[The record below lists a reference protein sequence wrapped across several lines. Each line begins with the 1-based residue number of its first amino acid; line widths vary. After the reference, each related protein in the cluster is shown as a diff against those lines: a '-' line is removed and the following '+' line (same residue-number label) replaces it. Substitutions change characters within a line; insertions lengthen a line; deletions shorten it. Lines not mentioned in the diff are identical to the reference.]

1 MHGADPFIVI
11 QLGQAYGHYT
21 GTSYVAEFRVGVC
34 KFTVIDLHD
43 SFHSALVAKGNQM
56 TLLEL
61 VEYWDLDN
69 KDVIWDVIMRRTRE
83 RNGGEIQEEVRLG
96 SGNMEDEDSSL
107 KRKIPEA
114 EDAEDVPRKKNAKGE
129 NAITD

>member
-1 MHGADPFIVI
+1 
-11 QLGQAYGHYT
+11 
-21 GTSYVAEFRVGVC
+21 
-34 KFTVIDLHD
+34 
-43 SFHSALVAKGNQM
+43 M